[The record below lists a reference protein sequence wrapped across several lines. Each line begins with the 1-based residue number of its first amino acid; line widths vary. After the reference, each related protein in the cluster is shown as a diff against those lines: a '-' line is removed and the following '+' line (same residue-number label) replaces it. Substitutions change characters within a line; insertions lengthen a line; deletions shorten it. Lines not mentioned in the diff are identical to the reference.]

1 MPTLFTCPT
10 QISFPAFLN
19 FSRITFSPTI
29 TQVRCQTLGMR
40 KWIIFFGCAPLTVKN
55 TKGKQKQP
63 LSQSAYKKIDIL
75 IKSAKGKRFPKW
87 SLLYFMYSINELF
100 CNKLYWNRRTFTND
114 RKLPAN
120 MDTFNSCRKVLFWR
134 SKSTCRAP
142 MIFDRPW
149 KIELKFIRIWIHK
162 IL

>member
-10 QISFPAFLN
+10 QISIPAFLN
-19 FSRITFSPTI
+19 FTRSGVKRRACANGSF
-29 TQVRCQTLGMR
+29 
-40 KWIIFFGCAPLTVKN
+40 FFGCAPLTVKN

-149 KIELKFIRIWIHK
+149 IWIHK